1 MADEIETLDGPYVQA
16 ALFCEKVLEERD
28 GVLSAIRVVDRLFI
42 NVSGIG
48 APDKLSDLPPQMTTL
63 NIVGLV
69 ALKSGFAR
77 GSHTVVVR
85 GRTPSQQP
93 IPAVSF
99 PVLLEGEDRGANV
112 VFQMGIQA
120 REDGLYWFDVLVNDR
135 LMTRMPLRIVYQ
147 RTNIG
152 SGPGLPR

>member
-1 MADEIETLDGPYVQA
+1 MADETETLDGPYVQA
-16 ALFCEKVLEERD
+16 ALFCEKVLQERD
-28 GVLSAIRVVDRLFI
+28 GVLSAIRIVDRMFI
-42 NVSGIG
+42 NVSGID
-48 APDKLSDLPPQMTTL
+48 APEKLSDLPPQMTTL

-77 GSHTVVVR
+77 GSHTVVVQ
-85 GRTPSQQP
+85 GRTPSQHA
-93 IPAVSF
+93 IPPVSF

-152 SGPGLPR
+152 PGPAFPR